1 MTLWFPFISLSQNP
15 AFVDCFFLSYTFL
28 IFFALMQINRFLAF
42 RDNIDEILFRCPLLL
57 PCLSYLPAYTPLPF
71 LFVHSLFPCFIIGP
85 DFYFSRHRNTTW
97 RRYIFL
103 LHCLICATGSSIW
116 HTLQNFKS
124 LGAILSN
131 VLSFGFSFSY
141 PTFYFQNKHSKKY
154 PTVIHK

>member
-97 RRYIFL
+97 RRYIFFAL
-103 LHCLICATGSSIW
+103 LDLCHRKFNLAHFAEFQITGSDTQQCFVFW
-116 HTLQNFKS
+116 FFL
-124 LGAILSN
+124 LLSHF
-131 VLSFGFSFSY
+131 LFPEQAF
-141 PTFYFQNKHSKKY
+141 
-154 PTVIHK
+154 